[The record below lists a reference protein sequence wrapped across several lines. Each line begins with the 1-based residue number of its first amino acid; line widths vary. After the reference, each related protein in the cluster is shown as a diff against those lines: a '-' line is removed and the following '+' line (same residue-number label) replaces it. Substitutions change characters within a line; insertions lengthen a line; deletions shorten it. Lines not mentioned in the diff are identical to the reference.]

1 MSAPRVRRLVEHPWF
16 QRFITGV
23 IIVNALALGLETSR
37 SMLAV
42 AGGFLHWADRIAL
55 AIFVVELILRL
66 YAYGPRF
73 FRDPW
78 SVFDLTVVTVAL
90 VPASGPFAVV
100 RALRVL
106 RVFRL
111 VSRVPSMRRVVAGLL
126 AAMPGMASTGALLA
140 LVIYVAGVIA
150 TKIFGQVMPTYFGDL
165 GTTIFTLFQVMTGE
179 GWPEIARE
187 LMAQVPFAWL
197 FFVVYILISSFAV
210 LNLFIAVVVSAMEG
224 EVAAER
230 RAEDAEHEAA
240 AMERD
245 RVLLEEIRA
254 LRAEIAAL
262 RPSVRGDAD
271 DSSSVRTQ

>member
-1 MSAPRVRRLVEHPWF
+1 VSAPRVRRFVEHPWF
-16 QRFITGV
+16 QRFITSV
-23 IIVNALALGLETSR
+23 IIFNAVALGLETSQT
-37 SMLAV
+37 LLDV

-55 AIFVVELILRL
+55 AIFVVELVLRL

-78 SVFDLTVVTVAL
+78 SVFDLTVVAVAL

-106 RVFRL
+106 RVLRL

-150 TKIFGQVMPTYFGDL
+150 TKLFGPVQPTYFGDL

-187 LMAQVPFAWL
+187 LMAEVPLSWI

-224 EVAAER
+224 EVAAEL

-240 AMERD
+240 TQERD

-254 LRAEIAAL
+254 LRAEVAAL
-262 RPSVRGDAD
+262 RPVDAGEG
-271 DSSSVRTQ
+271 SPR